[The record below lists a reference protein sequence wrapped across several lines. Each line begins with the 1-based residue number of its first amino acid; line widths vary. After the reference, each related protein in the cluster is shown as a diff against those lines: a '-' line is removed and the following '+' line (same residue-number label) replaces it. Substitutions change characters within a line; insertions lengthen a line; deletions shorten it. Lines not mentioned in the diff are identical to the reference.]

1 MSTPRLAS
9 TGRVGRSLVAQT
21 PALIVATLALALSAG
36 GAAYA
41 SNQLSTGPQVTST
54 VTFHKLSLINGWASK
69 NSTYGTGSPSVAIAN
84 GVVYLSGSMAQQT
97 PGSSEF
103 AILPLAYRPAHN
115 MWLTVYT
122 LDETS
127 GALYIAKN
135 GTMEALSSGY
145 CGAGTL
151 AQCFTSLAS
160 VSYPKSS

>member
-1 MSTPRLAS
+1 MPASRLAS

-21 PALIVATLALALSAG
+21 PALIVATLALVLSAG

-41 SNQLSTGPQVTST
+41 SNQLSTRPQVTST

-69 NSTYGTGSPSVAIAN
+69 NSTYGSGNPSVAIAN

-97 PGSSEF
+97 PTSSEF
-103 AILPLAYRPAHN
+103 ATLPLAYRPAHN

-122 LDETS
+122 FGYTA
-127 GALYIAKN
+127 GALYIGHN
-135 GTMEALSSGY
+135 GTMEALSSGA
-145 CGAGTL
+145 CGGGTL